1 MWWGERG
8 RVGAGSA
15 ASGICVR
22 AQQEAWR
29 SPPQGC
35 ADSAAPP
42 QSVQAVISSRP
53 RVGRVREDP
62 QHPWGGHGAPQR
74 TPKAGTL
81 SLPLSPSAKQSR
93 SLTQPPLPPSL
104 SLQTAALAATATLAA
119 GASPQVCSAGSKK
132 GGTCAAAS
140 REFFPGIPKIAYE
153 GPDST
158 NPLAFKW
165 YNPDEV
171 LAGRPMK
178 DWLRFSV
185 AFWHTLRGDGS
196 DPFGDATKAW
206 PWEDPALSPVDQA
219 KVRMHAMFEFLEKIG
234 VEYWCFHDRDIAPEG
249 ATLAE
254 SNAWLDEV
262 VAEAEAL
269 QAATGKKVLWGTAQL
284 FKHRRYAHGAA
295 TSPNATVFAYAAAQ
309 VKKAMEVTHRL
320 GGANYVFWG
329 GREGYH
335 TLLNTD
341 LKLEL
346 DNLAA
351 FLKAAVAH
359 KKRIGFKG
367 ALLLEPKP
375 QEPTK
380 HQYDWDAGSTLGF
393 LRGYG
398 LEKEFSLNIEC
409 NHATLAGH
417 SCEHELTLAAAYGA
431 LGNVDA
437 NTGDP
442 QTGWDTDQF
451 LTDPREATLLAA
463 VILKNGGLA
472 PGGIN
477 FDAKLRRE
485 STDVVDLF
493 YGHISGMDAF
503 ARGLRNAVAMAEGGE
518 LEAAKAARYASYA
531 SGLGARI
538 RAGKATF
545 EELEKAA
552 LAGGDPADAGLPSGR
567 AELMEIYLNQYTR

>member
-1 MWWGERG
+1 MRQ
-8 RVGAGSA
+8 ANS
-15 ASGICVR
+15 R
-22 AQQEAWR
+22 AL
-29 SPPQGC
+29 
-35 ADSAAPP
+35 
-42 QSVQAVISSRP
+42 
-53 RVGRVREDP
+53 
-62 QHPWGGHGAPQR
+62 
-74 TPKAGTL
+74 L
-81 SLPLSPSAKQSR
+81 S
-93 SLTQPPLPPSL
+93 QPPLHP
-104 SLQTAALAATATLAA
+104 LQTAALAAAGLASGATPAH
-119 GASPQVCSAGSKK
+119 SCSAGSKK
-132 GGTCAAAS
+132 GGTCAALSA
-140 REFFPGIPKIAYE
+140 EFFPGIPKITYE

-158 NPLAFKW
+158 NPLAFKY
-165 YNPDEV
+165 YNADE
-171 LAGRPMK
+171 LIAGRPMK

-196 DPFGDATKAW
+196 DPFGDATKSW
-206 PWEDPALSPVDQA
+206 PWEDASLSPVDQA
-219 KVRMHAMFEFLEKIG
+219 KVRMRAMFEFLDKIG
-234 VEYWCFHDRDIAPEG
+234 VDYWCFHDRDIAPEG
-249 ATLAE
+249 ESLAQ

-262 VAEAEAL
+262 VDEAEKL
-269 QAATGKKVLWGTAQL
+269 QKATGKKVLWGTAQL

-295 TSPNATVFAYAAAQ
+295 TSPNATVYAYAAAQ

-346 DNLAA
+346 DNLAT
-351 FLKAAVAH
+351 FLKGAVAH

-398 LEKEFSLNIEC
+398 LEKEFALNIEC

-437 NTGDP
+437 NTGDA

-451 LTDPREATLLAA
+451 LTDPREATLLAS

-503 ARGLRNAVAMAEGGE
+503 ARGLRNAVALREGGE
-518 LEAAKAARYASYA
+518 IDAAKAARYSSY
-531 SGLGARI
+531 SEGLGARI
-538 RAGKATF
+538 KAGKATF

-552 LAGGDPADAGLPSGR
+552 LSAEDPAVAGLPSGR

>member
-1 MWWGERG
+1 LD
-8 RVGAGSA
+8 
-15 ASGICVR
+15 
-22 AQQEAWR
+22 AWT
-29 SPPQGC
+29 S
-35 ADSAAPP
+35 
-42 QSVQAVISSRP
+42 
-53 RVGRVREDP
+53 
-62 QHPWGGHGAPQR
+62 
-74 TPKAGTL
+74 
-81 SLPLSPSAKQSR
+81 QSR
-93 SLTQPPLPPSL
+93 VICAPPLPVPPAPTPNNRATLVLFTTS
-104 SLQTAALAATATLAA
+104 STRHPQTAALAATTALAA
-119 GASPQVCSAGSKK
+119 AAAAPHTCSAGGGSASKK
-132 GGTCAAAS
+132 GGTCGLAAGK
-140 REFFPGIPKIAYE
+140 EFFPGVPKIAYE

-165 YNPDEV
+165 YDADEV
-171 LAGRPMK
+171 IAGKPMK
-178 DWLRFSV
+178 EWLRFSV

-206 PWEDPALSPVDQA
+206 PWEDASLSPVEQA
-219 KVRMHAMFEFLEKIG
+219 KVRMHAMFEFLDKLG
-234 VEYWCFHDRDIAPEG
+234 VDYWCFHDRDIAPEG
-249 ATLAE
+249 ETLAQ

-262 VAEAEAL
+262 VDEAVAL
-269 QAATGKKVLWGTAQL
+269 QKATGKQVLWGTAQL
-284 FKHRRYAHGAA
+284 FKHKRYAHGAA
-295 TSPNATVFAYAAAQ
+295 TAPNATVFAYAAAQ

-320 GGANYVFWG
+320 GGQNYVFWG

-346 DNLAA
+346 DNLAS
-351 FLKAAVAH
+351 FLKGAVAF
-359 KKRIGFKG
+359 KKRIGFEG

-380 HQYDWDAGSTLGF
+380 HQYDWDAATTLGF
-393 LRGYG
+393 LRTYG
-398 LEKEFSLNIEC
+398 LEKEFALNIEC

-437 NTGDP
+437 NTGDA

-451 LTDPREATLLAA
+451 LTDPKEATLLAA

-485 STDVVDLF
+485 STDLVDLF

-518 LEAAKAARYASYA
+518 VDAFKAARYSSFAA
-531 SGLGARI
+531 GLGAKI

-552 LAGGDPADAGLPSGR
+552 LAGEDPAAGEGLPSGR
-567 AELMEIYLNQYTR
+567 AELMEIYLNAFVR

>member
-1 MWWGERG
+1 MVQCPWATRRPRG
-8 RVGAGSA
+8 KKAHAPQTRHAGSA
-15 ASGICVR
+15 R
-22 AQQEAWR
+22 ARAL
-29 SPPQGC
+29 
-35 ADSAAPP
+35 
-42 QSVQAVISSRP
+42 
-53 RVGRVREDP
+53 DP
-62 QHPWGGHGAPQR
+62 LLPLTTTTTSHTP
-74 TPKAGTL
+74 TPKKPQA
-81 SLPLSPSAKQSR
+81 
-93 SLTQPPLPPSL
+93 
-104 SLQTAALAATATLAA
+104 AALAAAATAS
-119 GASPQVCSAGSKK
+119 GATPPAQGTCSAGAKTCSA
-132 GGTCAAAS
+132 GG
-140 REFFPGIPKIAYE
+140 EFFPGIPKIRYE

-165 YNPDEV
+165 YNADEV
-171 LAGRPMK
+171 VAGKPMK

-196 DPFGDATKAW
+196 DPFGDATKRW
-206 PWEDPALSPVDQA
+206 PWEDPALSEIEQA
-219 KVRMHAMFEFLEKIG
+219 KVRMAAMFEFLDKIG
-234 VEYWCFHDRDIAPEG
+234 VDYWCFHDRDIAPEG
-249 ATLAE
+249 ETLAQ

-262 VAEAEAL
+262 ADVAADL
-269 QAATGKKVLWGTAQL
+269 QKKTGKKVLWGTAQL
-284 FKHRRYAHGAA
+284 FKHRRWAHGAA

-341 LKLEL
+341 LRLEL
-346 DNLAA
+346 DNMAA
-351 FLKAAVAH
+351 FLKMAAAY
-359 KKRIGFKG
+359 KKRLGFKG

-380 HQYDWDAGSTLGF
+380 HQYDWDAATTLGF
-393 LRGYG
+393 LRTYG
-398 LEKEFSLNIEC
+398 LEKEFALNIEC

-431 LGNVDA
+431 LGNIDA

-451 LTDPREATLLAA
+451 LTDPKEATLLAA

-503 ARGLRNAVAMAEGGE
+503 ARGLRNAARMAEDGLIDGF
-518 LEAAKAARYASYA
+518 KAGRYSSYTE
-531 SGLGARI
+531 GMGARI

-552 LAGGDPADAGLPSGR
+552 LAGGDPAEGEGLPSGR
-567 AELMEIYLNQYTR
+567 AELMEIYLNNYVR